1 MMDRSLLPIIQPT
14 PGVVDNSYVRPGA
27 LNGFCQP
34 LNVVPVSARDE
45 VAVQVDDY
53 TPTVL

>member
-1 MMDRSLLPIIQPT
+1 MDRSLLPIIQPT